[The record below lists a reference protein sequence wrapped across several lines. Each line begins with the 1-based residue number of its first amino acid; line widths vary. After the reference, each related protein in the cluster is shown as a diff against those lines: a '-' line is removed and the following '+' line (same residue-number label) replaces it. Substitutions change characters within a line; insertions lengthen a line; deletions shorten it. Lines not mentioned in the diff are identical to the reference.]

1 MTRQSLWDYSEA
13 ERAIINNLHARD
25 FADMTK
31 DEAILFAEWTAT
43 QAIIEADISL
53 KREEMEKRTQAAIEQ
68 NRLESAK
75 SLETLE
81 ALAEQAKAKLRLL
94 EAQEKAVNDGQA

>member
-1 MTRQSLWDYSEA
+1 MTRQALSDYSEA
-13 ERAIINNLHARD
+13 EREIINNLNARD
-25 FADMTK
+25 FTDMTK
-31 DEAILFAEWTAT
+31 EEAMLFAEWTAT
-43 QAIIEADISL
+43 QALIDENISL
-53 KREEMEKRTQAAIEQ
+53 RREEMEKRTQAAIEQ

-75 SLETLE
+75 SLEALE